1 MTEASR
7 STDSHAARDAPNGP
21 PDAGRRS
28 FLLLL
33 PAVILAG
40 MAATL
45 AAAAFRFLRPLAIE
59 EVSGAR
65 WTDVARLAELR
76 GSGPL
81 ARRIR
86 IERRAGWAVAEE
98 ERTVYVLPQQ
108 SKRVVSAI
116 CPHERCEVAWRAA
129 EGEFFCPCHES
140 RFDSAGELLSG
151 PARRGL
157 DPLPARIEN
166 GVLQVQY
173 LSPDGG
179 ETRAERGAGG

>member
-1 MTEASR
+1 MTQASR
-7 STDSHAARDAPNGP
+7 PTEKRAAQGATNEP

-28 FLLLL
+28 FLLML
-33 PAVILAG
+33 PAFVLAG
-40 MAATL
+40 MATTL
-45 AAAAFRFLRPLAIE
+45 AAAAFRFLRPSATGE
-59 EVSGAR
+59 ASGAR
-65 WTDVARLAELR
+65 WTDVAPLAQLQ

-81 ARRIR
+81 PRRIR

-108 SKRVVSAI
+108 NKRAVSAI
-116 CPHERCEVAWRAA
+116 CPHERCEVAWRAT

-151 PARRGL
+151 PAQRGL
-157 DPLPARIEN
+157 DPLPTRVEN
-166 GVLQVQY
+166 GILQVQY